1 MTKKLELM
9 MIECAERYKREC
21 AKNMKKEAHPHDAL
35 KIDATSRPQKFQQ
48 SLLESSSMQVLQ

>member
-1 MTKKLELM
+1 

-35 KIDATSRPQKFQQ
+35 KIDATRRPQKFQQ